1 VKADEDMALIQFFC
15 TCFQS
20 NVVGKKRPCH
30 TSLHMG
36 LLISSHLRRDLVP
49 APVADLIPGTI
60 QTEDLDKELGSI
72 DIASVIEMF
81 CLMLSWGIF
90 IEGKAGLS
98 ALISVVSNERHTHR
112 IRS

>member
-1 VKADEDMALIQFFC
+1 
-15 TCFQS
+15 
-20 NVVGKKRPCH
+20 
-30 TSLHMG
+30 MG

-72 DIASVIEMF
+72 DIASVIEMS

-98 ALISVVSNERHTHR
+98 ALISVVSNEGHTHR